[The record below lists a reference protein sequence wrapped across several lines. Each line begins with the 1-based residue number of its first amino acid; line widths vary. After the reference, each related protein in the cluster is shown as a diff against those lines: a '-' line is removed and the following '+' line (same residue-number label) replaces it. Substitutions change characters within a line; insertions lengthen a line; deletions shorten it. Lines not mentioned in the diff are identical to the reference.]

1 MTPIQEQA
9 VKDIL
14 RQIDW
19 AKILRWGTVTVQV
32 REGKATMVK
41 VEETVTLDTK

>member
-1 MTPIQEQA
+1 MTPTQEQA
-9 VKDIL
+9 LKDTV
-14 RQIDW
+14 RKVNW
-19 AKILRWGTVTVQV
+19 AEHLRWGTVTVQV

>member
-9 VKDIL
+9 VKDTL
-14 RQIDW
+14 KQVDW

-32 REGKATMVK
+32 REGKATTVK